1 MKKWGMGGIRFYVS
15 GDNIALVSAKNGID
29 PRMSMIG
36 GFDVGSMTYPAM
48 RTWSLGVN
56 VTF

>member
-1 MKKWGMGGIRFYVS
+1 MDRWGLGGIRFYVS
-15 GDNIALVSAKNGID
+15 GDNLWFVSAKNGVD
-29 PRMSMIG
+29 PRRAIDG
-36 GFDVGSMTYPAM
+36 GYGVGAYQYPAM